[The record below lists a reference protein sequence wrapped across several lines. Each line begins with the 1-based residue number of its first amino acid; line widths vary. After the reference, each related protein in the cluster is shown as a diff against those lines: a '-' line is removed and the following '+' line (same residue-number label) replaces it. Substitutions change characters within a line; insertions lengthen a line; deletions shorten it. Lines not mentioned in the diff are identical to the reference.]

1 MTSVSDAPTAPQ
13 RLAAAL
19 ARRPV
24 AATLWI
30 AVVLA
35 VPVVVYLRHR
45 PRPLPVFARLPAWRL
60 TDAAGRPF
68 GSDQLRGRA
77 YVADFMFTSC
87 PTVCPVLSRHL
98 ARVQA
103 ATADLGDRL
112 HLVSISV
119 DPAVDTPAR
128 LTEYAHRYS
137 ADPARW
143 HFATGDAATLER
155 IAADG
160 FRVALGQV
168 PTNAEGRAANFNILH
183 SANLM
188 LVDGDGRM
196 RGVYRADEQG
206 YDELLRE
213 ARALVGR

>member
-1 MTSVSDAPTAPQ
+1 MSHAPTAPD
-13 RLAAAL
+13 RLVAVI
-19 ARRPV
+19 ARRPL

-35 VPVVVYLRHR
+35 VPIVFYLRHR
-45 PRPLPVFARLPAWRL
+45 PAPLPVLATLPAWRL
-60 TDAAGRPF
+60 TDQAAHPF

-77 YVADFMFTSC
+77 YVANFMFTSC

-98 ARVQA
+98 ARVQSSTA
-103 ATADLGDRL
+103 ALGDRL

-119 DPAVDTPAR
+119 DPVVDTPGR
-128 LTEYAHRYS
+128 LTEYGHRYGF
-137 ADPARW
+137 DPRRW
-143 HFATGDAATLER
+143 HFVTGEAAALQR
-155 IAADG
+155 IAAEG
-160 FRVALGQV
+160 FRVGLGQL
-168 PTNAEGRAANFNILH
+168 PSTAEGRAPNFNILH

-196 RGVYRADEQG
+196 RGIYRAD
-206 YDELLRE
+206 DEGLAELTRE